1 MKLRTTGE
9 IRLQPIG
16 EPTKINVVISRSDL
30 QRLKMAAIEHNTTV
44 NEIFRALATDFLEG
58 KISIDDKP
66 E

>member
-9 IRLQPIG
+9 IRLHPIG
-16 EPTKINVVISRSDL
+16 DPTKINVVISRTDL

-44 NEIFRALATDFLEG
+44 NEIFRALATDLLDS
-58 KISIDDKP
+58 KISVDDKP